1 MPKSPSQATERER
14 GNSFQGF
21 PVDIAL
27 FDSVKN
33 IGKPKHLVFVLE
45 CKQPDDPSGVPQL
58 EVYLANEPHVKLGV
72 WASNPEATKAVRD
85 GK

>member
-1 MPKSPSQATERER
+1 MPKSPSEATERER

-33 IGKPKHLVFVLE
+33 IGKPKHLVFVVE
-45 CKQPDDPSGVPQL
+45 
-58 EVYLANEPHVKLGV
+58 
-72 WASNPEATKAVRD
+72 
-85 GK
+85 